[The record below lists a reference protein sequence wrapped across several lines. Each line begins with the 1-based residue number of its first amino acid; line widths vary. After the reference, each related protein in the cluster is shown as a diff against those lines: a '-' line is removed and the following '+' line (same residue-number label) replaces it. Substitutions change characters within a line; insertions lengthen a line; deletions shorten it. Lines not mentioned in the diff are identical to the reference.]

1 MVKVKW
7 YVFSAEFNDDG
18 TWFLCAMGRSE
29 DTKKGPAFIRD
40 CCVVKFPGLSIS
52 VFEKHGP
59 SYPFDPVT
67 KKVVVGSQPG
77 YHFFRRN
84 SGIYYINMD
93 AYEIGKYDTGGN
105 CLKKIR
111 VRVDKVKVPDSKRLE
126 WLKAQTSSR
135 MLNRSVL
142 TDTVQPASWMVP
154 LGKGL
159 VVVRRYSYDTDC
171 EGMVEG
177 DYFSYDLEM
186 TGKVKI
192 PCFWFIFTLRRDFHA
207 KSFNYKDGYLYLI
220 RETEDDFR
228 LEKWLV
234 KE

>member
-1 MVKVKW
+1 LL
-7 YVFSAEFNDDG
+7 F
-18 TWFLCAMGRSE
+18 
-29 DTKKGPAFIRD
+29 
-40 CCVVKFPGLSIS
+40 FPGLSIR
-52 VFEKHGP
+52 VFEKYGP
-59 SYPFDPVT
+59 YYYLDLTT
-67 KKVVVGSQPG
+67 KKLVVGSRPG
-77 YHFFRRN
+77 YYFFRKN
-84 SGIYYINMD
+84 GSIYYINMA
-93 AYEIGKYDTGGN
+93 AYEIGKYDLEGN
-105 CLKKIR
+105 CLKRIK
-111 VRVDKVKVPDSKRLE
+111 VLVDEVKVPDSKRLE
-126 WLKAQTSSR
+126 WLKAQSGSR

-177 DYFSYDLEM
+177 DYSSYELEM
-186 TGKVKI
+186 KGKVKI
-192 PCFWFIFTLRRDFHA
+192 PCFWFIFKLRRDFHA

-220 RETEDDFR
+220 KETEHDFR